1 MIFFFSSRRRH
12 TRCALVTGVQTC
24 ALPIYPAIVSDRLR
38 KLQILGLIKM
48 RLYQERPDRY
58 LYSLAAPGREMF
70 AVTLQMLKWGDK
82 WSYGEGDEPLI
93 LTHEPCGQR
102 LHSDLRCRGCGQ
114 TVHYR
119 DCEPLAPR

>member
-1 MIFFFSSRRRH
+1 MRISDWSSDV
-12 TRCALVTGVQTC
+12 CS
-24 ALPIYPAIVSDRLR
+24 SDL
-38 KLQILGLIKM
+38 
-48 RLYQERPDRY
+48 RY
-58 LYSLAAPGREMF
+58 LYSRAAPGREMF

-119 DCEPLAPR
+119 DCEPLAPRRPSSTADDRYDAGRLRPFVAV